1 MLLTEIMNNS
11 ISAIQRKRTAQENK
25 QSADAYTNALE
36 RLNTARESLNASL
49 KCAVSMKE
57 KGIVDSPLMDTQTRE
72 ELVECIN
79 SCGKGLYDGTL
90 TNDMVTILKTKSD
103 AFAGQIQTEWKDAS
117 KKYAESILGYL
128 SLIGLLTSNPK
139 KACDLYDNITKITNA
154 SLSINN
160 IDLLIDWVE
169 QARVLTEGFSLNS
182 NIELFLKKVSN
193 RQATILDLTPQ
204 VQNWL
209 AEKDLSGKLRICF

>member
-1 MLLTEIMNNS
+1 MKMLLTEIMNNS

-57 KGIVDSPLMDTQTRE
+57 KGVVDSPLMDTQTRE
-72 ELVECIN
+72 DLVECIN
-79 SCGKGLYDGTL
+79 SCGKGLYEGTL

-103 AFAGQIQTEWKDAS
+103 AFAGKIQTEWKDAS

-169 QARVLTEGFSLNS
+169 QANTGGFNFSM
-182 NIELFLKKVSN
+182 
-193 RQATILDLTPQ
+193 
-204 VQNWL
+204 
-209 AEKDLSGKLRICF
+209 